1 MSSES
6 YAAGHPE
13 KPFWLRPP
21 WAVLFDLIKL
31 QRVRPWDVDLGYLLT
46 TLIGEMKGRGYIDFT
61 ASGIALL
68 SSATIYRMKSE
79 LILELQEPPALPPE
93 KVVEFIPPPIQ
104 PPFRYEYT
112 MTTVDSLLKALDEAL
127 KAEDYI
133 ELQPK
138 LIPITPAP
146 PAIQEI
152 DEFMV
157 DIENKLEDMFQLLS
171 RFGDDVISLSRLT
184 AGFKRLEAI
193 RAFILILFLA
203 CRDKIQ
209 LWQDEDFGEI
219 YLSVKGRN
227 LDDSGA
233 VVKA

>member
-1 MSSES
+1 MSSQS
-6 YAAGHPE
+6 YTAGRHE

-31 QRVRPWDVDLGYLLT
+31 QRVRPWDVDLAYLLT
-46 TLIGEMKGRGYIDFT
+46 TLIGEMKGRGYVDFT

-79 LILELQEPPALPPE
+79 LILELQEPPAPPPE
-93 KVVEFIPPPIQ
+93 KMVELIPPPIQ

-127 KAEDYI
+127 KAEDFV

-138 LIPITPAP
+138 LIPVTPAP

-171 RFGDDVISLSRLT
+171 RLDEVISLSKLT

-193 RAFILILFLA
+193 RVFLLILFLA

-209 LWQDEDFGEI
+209 LWQDEDLGEI
-219 YLSVKGRN
+219 YISVKGRS
-227 LDDSGA
+227 LDGSGA

>member
-6 YAAGHPE
+6 YVVGRPE

-21 WAVLFDLIKL
+21 WVVLFDLIKL
-31 QRVRPWDVDLGYLLT
+31 QRVRPWDVDLAYLLT
-46 TLIGEMKGRGYIDFT
+46 TLISEMKGRGYVDFT
-61 ASGIALL
+61 VSGIALL

-79 LILELQEPPALPPE
+79 LILELQEPPAPPPE
-93 KVVEFIPPPIQ
+93 KTVEFIPPPIQ

-112 MTTVDSLLKALDEAL
+112 VTTVDSLIKSLEEAL
-127 KAEDYI
+127 KAEGFV

-146 PAIQEI
+146 PAMQEI

-157 DIENKLEDMFQLLS
+157 NIENKLEDMFQLLS
-171 RFGDDVISLSRLT
+171 RLGDEVISLSKLT

-193 RAFILILFLA
+193 RAFLLILFLA
-203 CRDKIQ
+203 CRGKIQ
-209 LWQDEDFGEI
+209 LWQDEDLGEI
-219 YLSVKGRN
+219 YISVKGRN
-227 LDDSGA
+227 LNDNGA
-233 VVKA
+233 SVKA